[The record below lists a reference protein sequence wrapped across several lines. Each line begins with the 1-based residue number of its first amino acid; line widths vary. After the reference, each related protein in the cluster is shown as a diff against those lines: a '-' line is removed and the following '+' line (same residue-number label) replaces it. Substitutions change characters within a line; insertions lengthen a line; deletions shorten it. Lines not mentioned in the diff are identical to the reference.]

1 MPNTLVIGASLNPE
15 RYSYKAIEML
25 RQHEHEVL
33 AFGPKTGM
41 VSGVSIENEW
51 NNNWQV
57 DTITLYLNPQR
68 QTTFYDKIIALKPRR
83 VIFNPGTENDLF
95 IAQLQANGI
104 QTEIACTLVLLSI
117 GNY

>member
-1 MPNTLVIGASLNPE
+1 MVNTLVIGASLNPD

-25 RQHEHEVL
+25 RQHGHQVI
-33 AFGPKTGM
+33 AFGPKTGN

-51 NNNWQV
+51 NNHWQV
-57 DTITLYLNPQR
+57 DTISLYLNPQR
-68 QTTFYDKIIALKPRR
+68 QEGFYEKIIALQPRR

-95 IAQLQANGI
+95 NAQLQATGI
-104 QTEIACTLVLLSI
+104 ETENACTLVLLSI